1 MEKKTEMRKHFL
13 HCNIAGFT
21 YCDGCIVFGELEIG
35 SELKLVREAENKH
48 DPDAVAVYYND
59 VQLGFIPSSENETIS
74 KLLDMGYEDIFEVR
88 VSRLCKEA
96 HPESQV
102 FVNVYL
108 KRNQK

>member
-88 VSRLCKEA
+88 VSRL
-96 HPESQV
+96 
-102 FVNVYL
+102 
-108 KRNQK
+108 